1 MAENTL
7 VVVARPE
14 WVPGGS
20 PWWSTCKVTLLNLTD
35 AAVVN
40 PYISF
45 KVGPKQVLLNN
56 HGLDW
61 TRKGDTV
68 SGYLVPERQVI
79 PPRSSREFR
88 LSVQGT
94 GQSQGPLPSR
104 FTVNGRPA
112 DPPEDH
118 EPPSMPRRVRASLVG
133 SRLITLDWDASRDNV
148 AVAGY
153 RVSFSAGESA
163 EVHTLTTA
171 RPSVTI
177 AGLASATEYRIS
189 VVAFDVSDNPSKVSD
204 VVKVRTGPPL
214 PDMGD
219 WDVSKAPFLDFTA
232 WPTPKVS
239 RFARETRLDGF
250 ILGFLSARRGG
261 DKTLCWGGNDLV
273 VDAEDG
279 RSFSGNAT
287 VSDYGK
293 KDLQEFRKQGGKV
306 VLSLGGTASGVP
318 IEAEETDVARLVA
331 CYAAVLRN
339 YEVRHLDFSF
349 GSSFLHDE
357 EGLERHVSAMSQLL
371 AVYPTLKLSYSLPVD
386 GAPGSLVGFND
397 EGVRLLRRL
406 ASAGIEPS
414 LINGMLMEF
423 GLAAPRDAFDCCV
436 HALEGMH
443 AHIAAAFPHWGT
455 EKVWRR
461 MGACPMFG
469 RHINGREFT
478 LEHQRKLADFARK
491 HQLGCLSGW
500 EVTMDGRQGRLDFCK
515 CIAAHGPGTPEEELA
530 AG

>member
-20 PWWSTCKVTLLNLTD
+20 PWWSTCRVTLLNLTD
-35 AAVVN
+35 EVVVN

-88 LSVQGT
+88 LSVQGS

-112 DPPEDH
+112 DPPVDH

-133 SRLITLDWDASRDNV
+133 SRLITLNWDASRDNI

-153 RVSFSAGESA
+153 QVSCSREDGEEA
-163 EVHTLTTA
+163 QTLTTS
-171 RPSVTI
+171 RPGVTLS
-177 AGLASATEYRIS
+177 GLSAATEYRIS
-189 VVAFDVSDNPSKVSD
+189 VAAFDVSDNMSKPSD
-204 VVKVRTGPPL
+204 VVKVRTGAPL
-214 PDMGD
+214 PESGD
-219 WDVSKAPFLDFTA
+219 WDVPRAPFVDFTA

-239 RFARETRLDGF
+239 RFGQETGLEGF

-273 VDAEDG
+273 VDSEDG
-279 RSFSGNAT
+279 RSFSGNAA

-293 KDLQEFRKQGGKV
+293 KDLQEFRGRGGKV
-306 VLSLGGTASGVP
+306 VLSVGGASSGVP
-318 IEAEETDVARLVA
+318 LEAEEPDMARLVA
-331 CYAAVLRN
+331 CYASVLRN

-349 GSSFLHDE
+349 ESAFLHDD
-357 EGLERHVSAMSQLL
+357 EGLERHVAAMSQLL
-371 AVYPTLKLSYSLPVD
+371 AVYPTLRLSYSLPVD

-443 AHIAAAFPHWGT
+443 AHIAAAFPQWGT
-455 EKVWRR
+455 AKVWRR

-478 LEHQRKLADFARK
+478 LEHQRKLMDFARERR
-491 HQLGCLSGW
+491 LGCLSGW
-500 EVTMDGRQGRLDFCK
+500 EVTLDGRQGRFDYCK
-515 CIAAHGPGTPEEELA
+515 RIAAQGPHGTDEELA